1 MAHLESNYF
10 LPPGGLHFSQ
20 SFSYWNIFFHCNFI
34 CSNDMFLLII
44 NTIFTPFDHMQ
55 RQYPPTVIYAA
66 RAQLTFFVA
75 FLFLGGIAQQAS
87 FHHSQA
93 DDLPG
98 QPLGK
103 GFHQEKEQ
111 VVRFRYL

>member
-34 CSNDMFLLII
+34 YSNDMFLLII

-55 RQYPPTVIYAA
+55 RQYPPTVIYSA
-66 RAQLTFFVA
+66 RALNF
-75 FLFLGGIAQQAS
+75 FLFVLPFSGRTAQQAS
-87 FHHSQA
+87 VHYGQTDA
-93 DDLPG
+93 LPS
-98 QPLGK
+98 
-103 GFHQEKEQ
+103 
-111 VVRFRYL
+111 

>member
-10 LPPGGLHFSQ
+10 LPPGGLLHFSQ

-34 CSNDMFLLII
+34 YSNDMFLLII

-93 DDLPG
+93 HALPS
-98 QPLGK
+98 
-103 GFHQEKEQ
+103 
-111 VVRFRYL
+111 